1 MTGERILVV
10 DDGDDVRHTITQY
23 ILKPNAYDYLEA
35 KDGLEALAILRTQPV
50 DLILL
55 DLQMPRM
62 DGLEVLRRLRD
73 EGISIPVVLMT
84 MYGSEE
90 IAIEV
95 FRLGARDYI
104 IKPFAENELLGAL
117 ERALSETRLRREH
130 DHLTEQLMAV
140 NESLTRQINE
150 LQMLYETGRQIV
162 AAPDAATLIAL
173 LLETVMRLIA
183 PLEAS
188 LLLCLNKQ
196 SLTCVARAHPD
207 RGVELVSEPVA
218 DALADEVM
226 RSNEPRL
233 GGAQY
238 DEALE
243 AFTVPLAVPLNVG
256 ETLGALIITTLAEP
270 LSEHQVTL
278 LSALAVYAAM
288 GLERLRLL
296 GG

>member
-104 IKPFAENELLGAL
+104 IKPFAEDELLGAL

-270 LSEHQVTL
+270 LNEHQVTL

>member
-35 KDGLEALAILRTQPV
+35 KDGLEALSLLRTHPV

-73 EGISIPVVLMT
+73 EGIAIPVVLMT

-104 IKPFAENELLGAL
+104 IKPFSEDELLGAL

-130 DHLTEQLMAV
+130 SHLTEQLMAA
-140 NESLTRQINE
+140 NESLARQVSD
-150 LQMLYETGRQIV
+150 LQMLYETGRHIV
-162 AAPDAATLIAL
+162 AASDAATLIMRV
-173 LLETVMRLIA
+173 LETVMQLIS
-183 PLEAS
+183 PLDAT
-188 LLLCLNKQ
+188 LLLSLNRQ
-196 SLTCVARAHPD
+196 SLMCVARAWPD
-207 RGVELVSEPVA
+207 RGVELVSEAVA
-218 DALADEVM
+218 DALAEEVI
-226 RSNEPRL
+226 RTNEPRL

-238 DEALE
+238 DEALD

-256 ETLGALIITTLAEP
+256 ETVGVLTITTLAEP
-270 LSEHQVTL
+270 LGEHQVTL

-296 GG
+296 NG

>member
-73 EGISIPVVLMT
+73 EGIAVPVVLMT

-104 IKPFAENELLGAL
+104 IKPFSEDELLGAL

-130 DHLTEQLMAV
+130 HHLTEQLMAV
-140 NESLTRQINE
+140 NESLARQVSD
-150 LQMLYETGRQIV
+150 LQMLYEAGRQIV
-162 AAPDAATLIAL
+162 AAPDAATLIAHVLEAVMQLIGPLDAAL
-173 LLETVMRLIA
+173 LL
-183 PLEAS
+183 S
-188 LLLCLNKQ
+188 LDRQ
-196 SLTCVARAHPD
+196 SLMCVARARPD
-207 RGVELVSEPVA
+207 RGVELVSEAVT
-218 DALADEVM
+218 DALAEEAFHT
-226 RSNEPRL
+226 NELRV

-238 DEALE
+238 DEALD

-256 ETLGALIITTLAEP
+256 ETVGVLTITTLAEP
-270 LSEHQVTL
+270 LGEHQVTL

-296 GG
+296 GL

>member
-10 DDGDDVRHTITQY
+10 DDGDDVRYTITQY

-73 EGISIPVVLMT
+73 EGLSVPVVLMT

-104 IKPFAENELLGAL
+104 IKPFAEDELLGAL

-130 DHLTEQLMAV
+130 NHLTEQLMAV
-140 NESLTRQINE
+140 NESLARQVSD
-150 LQMLYETGRQIV
+150 LRMLYETGRQIV
-162 AAPDAATLIAL
+162 AAPDATTLITL
-173 LLETVMRLIA
+173 LLEAVMRLIA

-188 LLLCLNKQ
+188 LLLRFNRQTLM
-196 SLTCVARAHPD
+196 CVARARPD
-207 RGVELVSEPVA
+207 QGVELVSELVD
-218 DALADEVM
+218 DALADEVI

-238 DEALE
+238 DEVLG

-270 LSEHQVTL
+270 LNEHQVTL

-296 GG
+296 G